1 MSDFEINLS
10 EWKQFLWDMDQ
21 LSEEI
26 QVSLRN
32 LYLIYSELDCQK
44 TEVRMA
50 LGNSIS
56 TLRSINVW
64 VEDLS
69 NILRQIKKAYEKTED
84 GLR

>member
-32 LYLIYSELDCQK
+32 LYLF
-44 TEVRMA
+44 
-50 LGNSIS
+50 
-56 TLRSINVW
+56 
-64 VEDLS
+64 
-69 NILRQIKKAYEKTED
+69 
-84 GLR
+84 